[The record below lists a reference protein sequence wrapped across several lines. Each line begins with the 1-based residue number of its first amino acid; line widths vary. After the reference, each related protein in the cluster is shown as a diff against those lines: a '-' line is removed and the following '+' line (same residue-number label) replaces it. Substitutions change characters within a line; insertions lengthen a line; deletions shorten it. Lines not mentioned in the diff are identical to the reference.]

1 MWYGRRRTHKLRPGR
16 QQLVDTLLPKLLVAD
31 RAGNA
36 PVAFPPGFGPPAREL
51 RLEIGF
57 GAGEHLSGEAAAN
70 PDVDF
75 IGCEPFINGVAALL
89 ADIDG
94 LGLGNIRIFDDDV
107 RLLLQRLPAASVS
120 VIYILFPDPWPK
132 ARHNRRRIFQF
143 ETLEALSRI
152 ARDDALLLFAS
163 DHMDYVAWALAEA
176 RRHTDWTWTARTA
189 ADWRTP
195 PEDSIPTRYE
205 TKAIRKGDMPAY
217 LAFRRVARTGKV

>member
-1 MWYGRRRTHKLRPGR
+1 MESC
-16 QQLVDTLLPKLLVAD
+16 PK
-31 RAGNA
+31 
-36 PVAFPPGFGPPAREL
+36 
-51 RLEIGF
+51 IGF

-163 DHMDYVAWALAEA
+163 DHMIMSHGRSPKPGGIRTGHGPRA
-176 RRHTDWTWTARTA
+176 R
-189 ADWRTP
+189 P
-195 PEDSIPTRYE
+195 PTGAHRPRI
-205 TKAIRKGDMPAY
+205 G
-217 LAFRRVARTGKV
+217 FRRVTKPRQSARATCPRIWHFDVWRAPARFDVAPRVIA

>member
-1 MWYGRRRTHKLRPGR
+1 MRVGVEVGGTFT
-16 QQLVDTLLPKLLVAD
+16 DLVAIGD
-31 RAGNA
+31 DGRLQVTKV
-36 PVAFPPGFGPPAREL
+36 PSTPARPDEGAL
-51 RLEIGF
+51 NAIDSAGLDLSQVEDLVHGSTVATNAILERK
-57 GAGEHLSGEAAAN
+57 GARVLMVVTEGTR
-70 PDVDF
+70 D
-75 IGCEPFINGVAALL
+75 ILL
-89 ADIDG
+89 I
-94 LGLGNIRIFDDDV
+94 
-107 RLLLQRLPAASVS
+107 Q
-120 VIYILFPDPWPK
+120 
-132 ARHNRRRIFQF
+132 RHNRRRIFQF

-195 PEDSIPTRYE
+195 PEDWIPTRYE